1 MRMNKAV
8 FMFAVL
14 GLALITNIVMGQ
26 SGEERRP
33 PRAKWN
39 RVVIEARVEAIDM
52 EKREATLR
60 GPNGN
65 LLSVVVDERVTRL
78 KEIEVGD
85 IVSAE
90 YWEFIVAEFRNPTPE
105 EEETPLLVLTEAG
118 KAPEGMPPGA
128 AVGAVVQ
135 AVVTIEIINR
145 PDMEVTIKGPR
156 GNYLSI
162 AVADKA
168 LIERLHVGEV
178 VIMTYGE
185 AVVLSLKKVDP

>member
-1 MRMNKAV
+1 M
-8 FMFAVL
+8 
-14 GLALITNIVMGQ
+14 
-26 SGEERRP
+26 
-33 PRAKWN
+33 
-39 RVVIEARVEAIDM
+39 IEARVEAIDM
-52 EKREATLR
+52 DKREATLR
-60 GPNGN
+60 GPSGN

-90 YWEFIVAEFRNPTPE
+90 YWEFLMAEFRNPTPAE
-105 EEETPLLVLTEAG
+105 KETPLMVLAEAG

-145 PDMEVTIKGPR
+145 VDMEVTIKGPR
-156 GNYLSI
+156 GNYLFI
-162 AVADKA
+162 PVADKA
-168 LIERLHVGEV
+168 LIKRLHVGEV

-185 AVVLSLKKVDP
+185 ALVLSLKKVDQ